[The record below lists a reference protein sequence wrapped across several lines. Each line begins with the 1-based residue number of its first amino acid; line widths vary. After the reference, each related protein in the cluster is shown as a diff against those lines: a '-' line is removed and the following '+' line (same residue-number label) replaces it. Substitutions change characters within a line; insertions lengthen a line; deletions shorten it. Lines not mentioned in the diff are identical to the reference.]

1 MLLLASALKLIAET
15 ALLAFAGRGV
25 LGWLAGARREGNV
38 FYQLLAVLTAPFLKA
53 TRWLAPKRVPDRHL
67 PWVAALLLAL
77 VWLAAL
83 AWKVDACLAQGCL
96 GPRPV

>member
-15 ALLAFAGRGV
+15 ALLALVGRGV
-25 LGWLAGARREGNV
+25 LGWMAGARREGNV
-38 FYQLLAVLTAPFLKA
+38 FYQLLAVLAAPSLKA
-53 TRWLAPKRVPDRHL
+53 ARWLAPKSVPDRHL
-67 PWVAALLLAL
+67 PWLAALLLAL
-77 VWLAAL
+77 IWLAAL